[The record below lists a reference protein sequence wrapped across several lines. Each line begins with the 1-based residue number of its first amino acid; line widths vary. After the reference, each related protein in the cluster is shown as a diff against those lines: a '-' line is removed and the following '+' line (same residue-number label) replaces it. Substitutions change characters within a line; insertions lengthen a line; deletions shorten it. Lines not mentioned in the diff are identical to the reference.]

1 MRYFSSIFLTLI
13 ALALGGLVI
22 LQTHDGNL
30 YRLFGAPPLGQD
42 DTLYDFD
49 PKEVGRIEILGA
61 DGTQGVLEK
70 IGGAWVVKK
79 PWEDIA
85 DPSVALGIIN
95 FAGNLVIEDVI
106 DRDEVDDLAEFGLSS
121 SKIEL
126 QLYDKGGTPLCHF
139 NLGNNTAW
147 RSLVPDEDDGPSLYG
162 TTEKER
168 TSSFPTVVI
177 WPAEREQRDY
187 LYVCGDI
194 ANPAIRVEGIK
205 KYFENGLRRLR
216 NHNVFY
222 RPPAYAAEISLND
235 GSAEIVVARD
245 RLSKNS
251 PWHVTKPYELAANPD
266 AVKELVA
273 ILTNLRATAVLD
285 ESSEAL
291 ADPLPENLAQ
301 TIKVKFFL
309 PDGSVSSATSVYIY
323 PPETDSSAM
332 LSAII
337 GTGPNQK
344 RSAILKLP
352 RDELVKLPKNVNELR
367 SRTLTSLE
375 ITQIQ
380 SLSISDAQ
388 GRDLKL
394 SLEYDPHERAKRWH
408 VKIGSY
414 EGPANEEQVGI
425 LFKALFVDE
434 ILNFSDD
441 AATDLPSYGLD
452 QPGRNIEVTL
462 KDGTAMNFAIGES
475 QRQHFYARN
484 TQTQRILEI
493 SKSTFDTLAKG
504 SKPPELATLFRETPT
519 PQNEAQSSL
528 AIFGIEKPKTITLAG
543 TSGPV
548 LIEFGSG
555 DLNHF
560 YSNRIG
566 TARVAEVTSQ
576 IFTKI
581 AMEDFRWRS
590 KRIWSIDP
598 FEIRGLVI
606 ERKGRPV
613 LQLSYNFFSRQWK
626 AREGGKDIT
635 ARLNVNKANRL
646 LEKLSDIKAHRW
658 LGPDAQNATFL
669 LNDPNL
675 SISVSLEEV
684 DDTGKVVA
692 LVPHQLKVAQIV
704 SGAKNRFYYA
714 SLSSDPDFFLIDV
727 GSVKSLAVE
736 LIE

>member
-1 MRYFSSIFLTLI
+1 FGIFGAFAAVAGNPWREKTPLARSVPQRFREMGRSLGFAVVLGGFWCGMEWIRGWMLTGFGWNGLGVAFSKSLMLAQNAEFVGVIGLAFLPVFLSAVVVQVGCRFYQQSIIGGVKMLHWDFASGLLVVMGAFTLGTFRFVAINSSEKITAKVLLVQQNIPQKAGQILWSRQEIVDGFVELTEDGIEQAENNTVEALKTAEKDVAI
-13 ALALGGLVI
+13 TSGQPDFVVWPEACLPEWFDLDEEGVPTSGPDMESIIGYAASLGNFTLLSGINEVEGNPADPSSNVYNSLLALDPSGRRQSFKKHHLVYFGEAIPDIEALRDLYERTTGVPFGGGLTPGSGFEPFE
-22 LQTHDGNL
+22 LSWKD
-30 YRLFGAPPLGQD
+30 
-42 DTLYDFD
+42 
-49 PKEVGRIEILGA
+49 
-61 DGTQGVLEK
+61 EK
-70 IGGAWVVKK
+70 IGAI
-79 PWEDIA
+79 PSICFEDTVPRLTRKFVRAEPQMIVNVTNDGWFQESEA
-85 DPSVALGIIN
+85 AEQHFENAL
-95 FAGNLVIEDVI
+95 F
-106 DRDEVDDLAEFGLSS
+106 RC
-121 SKIEL
+121 IEL
-126 QLYDKGGTPLCHF
+126 RRPMLRSANQGVTCVISVVGSTYDPVT
-139 NLGNNTAW
+139 N
-147 RSLVPDEDDGPSLYG
+147 ED
-162 TTEKER
+162 
-168 TSSFPTVVI
+168 
-177 WPAEREQRDY
+177 
-187 LYVCGDI
+187 
-194 ANPAIRVEGIK
+194 
-205 KYFENGLRRLR
+205 RRL
-216 NHNVFY
+216 
-222 RPPAYAAEISLND
+222 
-235 GSAEIVVARD
+235 
-245 RLSKNS
+245 
-251 PWHVTKPYELAANPD
+251 
-266 AVKELVA
+266 
-273 ILTNLRATAVLD
+273 
-285 ESSEAL
+285 
-291 ADPLPENLAQ
+291 
-301 TIKVKFFL
+301 
-309 PDGSVSSATSVYIY
+309 
-323 PPETDSSAM
+323 
-332 LSAII
+332 
-337 GTGPNQK
+337 
-344 RSAILKLP
+344 
-352 RDELVKLPKNVNELR
+352 
-367 SRTLTSLE
+367 
-375 ITQIQ
+375 
-380 SLSISDAQ
+380 
-388 GRDLKL
+388 
-394 SLEYDPHERAKRWH
+394 
-408 VKIGSY
+408 
-414 EGPANEEQVGI
+414 
-425 LFKALFVDE
+425 VDE
-434 ILNFSDD
+434 
-441 AATDLPSYGLD
+441 
-452 QPGRNIEVTL
+452 
-462 KDGTAMNFAIGES
+462 
-475 QRQHFYARN
+475 
-484 TQTQRILEI
+484 
-493 SKSTFDTLAKG
+493 KG
-504 SKPPELATLFRETPT
+504 SHFQRGSLLANIYLPT

-727 GSVKSLAVE
+727 GTVKSLAVE